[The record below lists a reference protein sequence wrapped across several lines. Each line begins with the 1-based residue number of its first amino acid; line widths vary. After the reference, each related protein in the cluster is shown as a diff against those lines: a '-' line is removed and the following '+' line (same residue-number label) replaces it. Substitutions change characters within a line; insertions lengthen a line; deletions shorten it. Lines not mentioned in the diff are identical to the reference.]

1 MLPEL
6 EFDAI
11 KEAQIISTIS
21 DEDKDKIFDILKEQ
35 MEGKI
40 REKYINAF
48 PRYMSNRNFCWVS
61 KTEDGS
67 FVKRIQKLLYEFSS
81 WSGSPKLEL
90 SNDILTK
97 LGEISSKGVATKIY
111 YDFTKTL
118 SWKAGNFGDRDSC
131 FWMSDRYY
139 LREEMSHNNYFAF
152 RLFGPLQKKSLSID
166 PAKNE
171 YYGKFKGN
179 SRVWVTKY
187 AYGNRP
193 EVYTMHNAYGANLE
207 TFALY
212 FAQITG
218 LEYKYVNLGSNIIYI
233 NRNEGVIFGPKE
245 VLRLYPDDMSINIS
259 CKSNISLNGQK
270 DKVESRVKKLTPRF
284 QTLRGIFEEG

>member
-11 KEAQIISTIS
+11 KEAQIISIIS
-21 DEDKDKIFDILKEQ
+21 DEDKDKIFDIIKEQ
-35 MEGKI
+35 MKGQVKKEYI
-40 REKYINAF
+40 DVFPKYMN
-48 PRYMSNRNFCWVS
+48 NCNFDWVS

-67 FVKRIQKLLYEFSS
+67 FVKRIQKVLYDFGT
-81 WSGSPKLEL
+81 WLRSPKLEL
-90 SNDILTK
+90 SNDVLTK
-97 LGEISSKGVATKIY
+97 LGEISSKSAAAKIY

-152 RLFGPLQKKSLSID
+152 RLFGPLQKKSLSVD
-166 PAKNE
+166 PTKNE

-179 SRVWVTKY
+179 SRVWVTRY
-187 AYGNRP
+187 AHGGKP
-193 EVYTMHNAYGANLE
+193 EVYVMHNAYGAGLE
-207 TFALY
+207 AFAFY

-218 LEYKYVNLGSNIIYI
+218 LEYKYVTLDSNIIYI
-233 NRNEGVIFGPKE
+233 NRNQGIIFGPKE
-245 VLRLYPDDMSINIS
+245 VLRLYPNSMSVNIK
-259 CKSNISLNGQK
+259 CESNISLNGQR
-270 DKVESRVKKLTPRF
+270 DKVGGRIKNYSL
-284 QTLRGIFEEG
+284 